1 MNSQSFSAESTAI
14 KFAYIPKNLS
24 VLLFI
29 ADILGLIIC
38 LPVTLCLFV
47 GKPLLGK
54 PLVVLDPVLYII
66 VLVILGGLYLANTY
80 HPDNQIAG
88 LRAPARIILSNL
100 VIGIFSTILI
110 YLSDSWQYDLTLWRI
125 VLPASLATF
134 TIWAVI
140 SRLLAANWE
149 RSHMQRSRWLILGG
163 NDSAKKFCQ
172 NFLAKHPFAR
182 LVVLTEAAE
191 ERDTAE
197 ICQSAGVVGS
207 VAEDVMGGVARNNQN
222 ASTIT
227 STLIS
232 DKVSNKN
239 FSDNKN
245 FNNVGNNVGNLNDLK
260 KWASQ
265 PWSGVFVAT
274 TGELS
279 NNQAQELMPLRLQGI
294 PVYRLPQAYE
304 SFWFKLPSSLL
315 EDTWFAFSSGF
326 NLLPGGFSLKLKRII
341 DVIFAALLLLFLS
354 PLMLLTALVIKLDS
368 PGPILYSQ
376 LRTGLHSQQF
386 RVYKFRS
393 MYQDAEQRG
402 AQWTSLRDPRI
413 TRIGNLLRLS
423 RIDELPQI
431 WNVLRGEMSLIGP
444 RPERP
449 EFDSQLKREIPY
461 YDLRYLVRPGIT
473 GWAQVLYPYGAS
485 VEDAYEKLAYDLYYI
500 KNYSLWLD
508 IAIVFKTIRVVFL
521 GKGR

>member
-1 MNSQSFSAESTAI
+1 MNSQSWTSENTAI
-14 KFAYIPKNLS
+14 KFVSIPKNLS
-24 VLLFI
+24 VLLLV
-29 ADILGLIIC
+29 ADILGLVIC
-38 LPVTLCLFV
+38 LQLTLWLC
-47 GKPLLGK
+47 LGK
-54 PLVVLDPVLYII
+54 PLILDPVFYIL
-66 VLVILGGLYLANTY
+66 VLFVLGGLYLANTY

-100 VIGIFSTILI
+100 VVGFFSATLI
-110 YLSDSWQYDLTLWRI
+110 YLSESWSWQYDHYLWCI
-125 VLPASLATF
+125 ILPPSLGTF

-149 RSHMQRSRWLILGG
+149 RSHMQQSRWLVLGG
-163 NDSAKKFCQ
+163 NESAKKFCQ
-172 NFLAKHPFAR
+172 NFLAKHPLAR
-182 LVVLTEAAE
+182 LVMLTEAAE
-191 ERDTAE
+191 DRDTTK
-197 ICQSAGVVGS
+197 ICQSAGVMGNTQNGS
-207 VAEDVMGGVARNNQN
+207 AA
-222 ASTIT
+222 T

-232 DKVSNKN
+232 DNN
-239 FSDNKN
+239 FSG
-245 FNNVGNNVGNLNDLK
+245 NNNLNNVGNLDDLK

-265 PWSGVFVAT
+265 AWSGVFVAT

-279 NNQAQELMPLRLQGI
+279 NNQAQDLMPLRLQGI
-294 PVYRLPQAYE
+294 PVYKLPQAYE

-326 NLLPGGFSLKLKRII
+326 NLLPGGFSLKLKRIT
-341 DVIFAALLLLFLS
+341 DVIFATLLLLFLS
-354 PLMLLTALVIKLDS
+354 PLMLLTAFFIKLDS
-368 PGPILYSQ
+368 PGPVFYSQ
-376 LRTGLHSQQF
+376 LRTGLQSQPF

-393 MYQDAEQRG
+393 MYQNAEKRG
-402 AQWTSLRDPRI
+402 AQWASQQDPRI
-413 TRIGNLLRLS
+413 TKVGNLLRIS

-449 EFDSQLKREIPY
+449 EFDSQLKKEIPY

-485 VEDAYEKLAYDLYYI
+485 VEDAYEKVAYDLYYI

>member
-1 MNSQSFSAESTAI
+1 MNSQSWTSENTAI
-14 KFAYIPKNLS
+14 KFVSIPKNLS
-24 VLLFI
+24 VLLLV
-29 ADILGLIIC
+29 ADILGLVIC
-38 LPVTLCLFV
+38 LQLTLWLS
-47 GKPLLGK
+47 LGK
-54 PLVVLDPVLYII
+54 PLILNPVFYILVLFV
-66 VLVILGGLYLANTY
+66 LGGLYLANTY

-100 VIGIFSTILI
+100 VVGFFSVTLV
-110 YLSDSWQYDLTLWRI
+110 YLSDSWSWQSDHYLWCI
-125 VLPASLATF
+125 ILPPSLAAF

-149 RSHMQRSRWLILGG
+149 RSHMQQSRWLVLGA
-163 NDSAKKFCQ
+163 NESAKKFCQ
-172 NFLAKHPFAR
+172 NFLAKHPLAR
-182 LVVLTEAAE
+182 LVMLTETAE
-191 ERDTAE
+191 DRDTAK
-197 ICQSAGVVGS
+197 ICQSAGVMGNTQNGS
-207 VAEDVMGGVARNNQN
+207 AA
-222 ASTIT
+222 T

-232 DKVSNKN
+232 DNN
-239 FSDNKN
+239 FSG
-245 FNNVGNNVGNLNDLK
+245 NNNLNNVGNLDDLK

-265 PWSGVFVAT
+265 AWSGVFVAT

-279 NNQAQELMPLRLQGI
+279 NNQAQDLMPLRLQGI
-294 PVYRLPQAYE
+294 PVYKLPQAYE

-326 NLLPGGFSLKLKRII
+326 NLLPGGFSLKLKRIT
-341 DVIFAALLLLFLS
+341 DVIFATLLLLFLS
-354 PLMLLTALVIKLDS
+354 PLMLLTAFFIKLDS
-368 PGPILYSQ
+368 PGPVFYSQ
-376 LRTGLHSQQF
+376 LRTGLQSQPF

-393 MYQDAEQRG
+393 MYQNAEKRG
-402 AQWTSLRDPRI
+402 AQWASQQDPRI
-413 TRIGNLLRLS
+413 TRVGNLLRLS

-449 EFDSQLKREIPY
+449 EFDSQLKKEIPY

-485 VEDAYEKLAYDLYYI
+485 VEDAYEKVAYDLYYI